1 MNRLIVT
8 AFLVVAGCGPSSS
21 LEPFEPPP
29 LLYPPTPPVS
39 FRSDVMPVLKAKCA
53 GCHSGQYENPAT
65 TFTRLNAHTAAMGAC
80 ANRPRIV
87 INDGAGSLL
96 VRKLNG
102 TTDCGAVM
110 PLIKMGTA
118 TMPCAGSECVAE
130 ADIGK
135 VKTWIDEGAQ
145 DN

>member
-1 MNRLIVT
+1 MNRLILTV
-8 AFLVVAGCGPSSS
+8 LLAGCGPSLS
-21 LEPFEPPP
+21 EPPSEPPP
-29 LLYPPTPPVS
+29 LLFPPPPPVS
-39 FRSDVMPVLKAKCA
+39 FRADVMPVLKAKCG
-53 GCHSGQYENPAT
+53 GCHSGQFEQPAS
-65 TFTRLNAHTAAMGAC
+65 TFTRLNTNTPATGAC

-87 INDGAGSLL
+87 VNDGAASLL

-102 TTDCGAVM
+102 THDCGAVM

-118 TMPCAGSECVAE
+118 TMPCSGDQCVAE